1 MQKLPPHVRIS
12 AAQMDMT
19 KTPAFRAV
27 EELLKAQN
35 THMKLRREFE
45 EAKLS
50 EDIVAMKEVCI
61 AQQAIPEILYRSTHM
76 LSTLCT
82 ISPGIPNRRK
92 HSPAC
97 LGKCHEAI
105 Q

>member
-27 EELLKAQN
+27 EELLKAQK

-61 AQQAIPEILYRSTHM
+61 AQQAIPEILYLITCCQHHVH
-76 LSTLCT
+76 
-82 ISPGIPNRRK
+82 IIFPGIPDRRK

-97 LGKCHEAI
+97 LRKCHEAI
-105 Q
+105 

>member
-1 MQKLPPHVRIS
+1 MQKLPPHVCTS

-61 AQQAIPEILYRSTHM
+61 IQAIPEMLY
-76 LSTLCT
+76 LSTCCQHHVQF
-82 ISPGIPNRRK
+82 PGIPDRRK
-92 HSPAC
+92 HSPTC
-97 LGKCHEAI
+97 LRRCHEAI

>member
-1 MQKLPPHVRIS
+1 
-12 AAQMDMT
+12 MDMT

-50 EDIVAMKEVCI
+50 EDITAMKEV
-61 AQQAIPEILYRSTHM
+61 YMHSTPIGYTRNT
-76 LSTLCT
+76 LSTSCT
-82 ISPGIPNRRK
+82 ISPGIPDRRK

-97 LGKCHEAI
+97 LRKCHEAV

>member
-1 MQKLPPHVRIS
+1 
-12 AAQMDMT
+12 MDMT

-27 EELLKAQN
+27 EELLKAQD

-61 AQQAIPEILYRSTHM
+61 TYP
-76 LSTLCT
+76 
-82 ISPGIPNRRK
+82 
-92 HSPAC
+92 
-97 LGKCHEAI
+97 
-105 Q
+105 